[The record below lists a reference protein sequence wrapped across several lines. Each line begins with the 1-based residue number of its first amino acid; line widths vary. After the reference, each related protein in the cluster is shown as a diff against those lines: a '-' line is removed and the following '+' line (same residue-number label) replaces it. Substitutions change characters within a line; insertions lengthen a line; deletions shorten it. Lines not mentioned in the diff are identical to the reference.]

1 MKEALEL
8 FIDYLFSKENKRVII
23 ATHIDKNINSGKV
36 MLKAGM
42 KKDHT
47 YDQEMVIKGKI
58 EKLIGYSIKKE

>member
-1 MKEALEL
+1 
-8 FIDYLFSKENKRVII
+8 
-23 ATHIDKNINSGKV
+23 

-42 KKDHT
+42 KDHT